1 MDAGDSPDRWLDLR
15 VKEVEATVRAADA
28 AASATSQQARTTR
41 LQTLA
46 VAAALVASAAAG
58 FGAYQAAAAV
68 RASEQSA
75 EQQSADNQLS
85 TAIAAIG
92 GGTPAQRVAGMTLL
106 GLNVKARISAASN
119 ALARQDAFGEYVTAV
134 DVLTNY
140 IREENPSLTAGGA
153 SNSAG
158 GASNSAG
165 AVANSASSSF
175 YPGYG
180 NPTSSQAEPFD
191 VLYAAAQLRD
201 LLGMRDQV
209 RALHV
214 KEGVGVD
221 LTGDELWGLS
231 WEGVN
236 LGWVAAW
243 MPGIDLRGANL
254 RHSDWAGANLRGA
267 FLQCADLRG
276 ADFAGAHL
284 AGADLSGANVAG
296 ANFTDAHLPGA
307 KLTGIFGKA
316 KGLRRAGL
324 ALSTWNPDRQPC
336 DSNPQY
342 WDKLASAT
350 QGTAGRRRLTA
361 NAPSRSSAFRCAREP
376 AQVMRINAQ
385 RNSRASLLLEQPQN
399 TSGRCS
405 EDLDARGG
413 LQRLGVRLTGAI
425 TDDAHVVLQGSSVR
439 MDLDYCHLGV
449 VVIDVLVEGD
459 QPWLIRLNET

>member
-1 MDAGDSPDRWLDLR
+1 MDAGDSQDRWLDQQLKLR
-15 VKEVEATVRAADA
+15 IQEVDATERAANA
-28 AASATSQQARTTR
+28 AARATSQQARTTK

-46 VAAALVASAAAG
+46 VAAAVFASVAAG

-106 GLNVKARISAASN
+106 DLNVKARISTASN

-140 IREENPSLTAGGA
+140 IREENPSPAASGA
-153 SNSAG
+153 SSSAG

-165 AVANSASSSF
+165 AVANIASSSF

-180 NPTSSQAEPFD
+180 NPPSGQAEPFD

-201 LLGMRDQV
+201 LLGMQDQV
-209 RALHV
+209 RALQV
-214 KEGVGVD
+214 KDGVGVD

-231 WEGVN
+231 WADVN

-254 RHSDWAGANLRGA
+254 HHSDWVGANLRGA
-267 FLQCADLRG
+267 FLQCADLSG
-276 ADFAGAHL
+276 ADFAGAYL

-296 ANFTDAHLPGA
+296 ANFTHAHLRGV
-307 KLTGIFGKA
+307 KLTGIFGTA

-324 ALSTWNPDRQPC
+324 AVSIWNPDRQPC

-342 WDKLASAT
+342 WDKLASAAQDTPATAASPRTHLAGAT
-350 QGTAGRRRLTA
+350 Q
-361 NAPSRSSAFRCAREP
+361 
-376 AQVMRINAQ
+376 
-385 RNSRASLLLEQPQN
+385 RAVG
-399 TSGRCS
+399 SGR
-405 EDLDARGG
+405 A
-413 LQRLGVRLTGAI
+413 GVSPY
-425 TDDAHVVLQGSSVR
+425 H
-439 MDLDYCHLGV
+439 
-449 VVIDVLVEGD
+449 
-459 QPWLIRLNET
+459 P